1 MPFRARVARNLLT
14 VGLGAA
20 IGFGA
25 CRADDTAAPEAAS
38 HAPPG
43 SATPSSPGSGSP
55 SSSPSPASTTAAPP
69 TTRGP
74 LGSGAPIT
82 IAFGG
87 DVHFEDEIR
96 VGLDARGNDLLAA
109 IAPTLGAADLSV
121 VNLETAITDRGTPA
135 AKEYLFRAP
144 ARALRALRAAG
155 VDVVSMANNHGLDFG
170 DDGFEDSLA
179 AETRTKLPIIG
190 VGRNDDEAYAP
201 QRFRVRGQRVAV
213 IGATQVIDEALVSDW
228 TATESHR
235 GLASAKE
242 VERLVAEV
250 RKARR
255 RNDTV
260 VVFLHWGTEK
270 QTCPQDRQRTLA
282 RQLVDAGADI
292 VVGSHAHRLQG
303 AGRLDN
309 AFVGYGLGNF
319 VFYTDSGPG
328 TSTGVLTV
336 SVTGRRIDSYAWT
349 PARIEGG
356 VPVPLTG
363 DEATTAQREW
373 QSLRTCTD
381 LTP

>member
-1 MPFRARVARNLLT
+1 M
-14 VGLGAA
+14 
-20 IGFGA
+20 
-25 CRADDTAAPEAAS
+25 
-38 HAPPG
+38 
-43 SATPSSPGSGSP
+43 
-55 SSSPSPASTTAAPP
+55 
-69 TTRGP
+69 
-74 LGSGAPIT
+74 
-82 IAFGG
+82 
-87 DVHFEDEIR
+87 HFEDEIR
-96 VGLDARGNDLLAA
+96 VGLDARGKDLLAA

-201 QRFRVRGQRVAV
+201 QRFRVRGQSVAV